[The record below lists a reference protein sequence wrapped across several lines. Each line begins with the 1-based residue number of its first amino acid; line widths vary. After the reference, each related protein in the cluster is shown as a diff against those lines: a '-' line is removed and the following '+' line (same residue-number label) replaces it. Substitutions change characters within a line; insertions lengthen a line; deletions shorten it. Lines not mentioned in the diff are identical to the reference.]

1 MNKQKEWYK
10 KPWGIVVAI
19 LLLPFFIIWYAWAK
33 SNWSKVIKIGAT
45 IGALIIVI
53 IALASS
59 SSTQQ
64 KTQYTA
70 QNTNAQI
77 TETKKEEQKK
87 EEPKK
92 DTSELKADIKRAYDV
107 PGIEVTNLETVAWNE
122 CEIKLNGDYERTIR
136 NPLNPNEPLNNPYAL
151 FTKSDGTKF
160 NPDITAVKN
169 VAINCKI
176 DGNTRYGYYTFN

>member
-33 SNWSKVIKIGAT
+33 SKWSKGIKIGVT
-45 IGALIIVI
+45 VGAVLIII

-59 SSTQQ
+59 SPKTEQNTQQ
-64 KTQYTA
+64 TTQ
-70 QNTNAQI
+70 NNI
-77 TETKKEEQKK
+77 TETKPV

-92 DTSELKADIKRAYDV
+92 EETKKDDSELKADIKRAYDV

-136 NPLNPNEPLNNPYAL
+136 NPLEPNSPLNNPYPL
-151 FTKSDGTKF
+151 FTKKDGTKF
-160 NPDITAVKN
+160 NSETTAVKN
-169 VAINCKI
+169 VAINCKVN
-176 DGNTRYGYYTFN
+176 GNTRYGYYTF

>member
-10 KPWGIVVAI
+10 NPWGVVVAI

-33 SNWSKVIKIGAT
+33 SKWSKGIKIGAT
-45 IGALIIVI
+45 VGAVLIII

-59 SSTQQ
+59 SPKTEQNTQQ
-64 KTQYTA
+64 TA
-70 QNTNAQI
+70 QNNT
-77 TETKKEEQKK
+77 TETKQAEQPKV

-92 DTSELKADIKRAYDV
+92 DNSELKADIKRAYDV
-107 PGIEVTNLETVAWNE
+107 PGIEVTNLETVAWND

-136 NPLNPNEPLNNPYAL
+136 NPLNPNEPLNNPYPL
-151 FTKSDGTKF
+151 FTKGDGTKF
-160 NPDITAVKN
+160 NPDTTAVKD

-176 DGNTRYGYYTFN
+176 DGTTRYGFYTF